1 MRNTGFTAI
10 VGELM
15 NLLPLGNRL
24 GLTSETARSC
34 AVASYATQDEPVPGE
49 PRAPF
54 LLEYRAG
61 FLDSKCMFGL
71 QSLGAVALGTVFLCC
86 SGVVYPLR
94 AQTTGTQENDT
105 LRGTVVNS
113 LTHEPIGRA
122 LVYSPDNRY
131 AAMTDSQ
138 GHFEFKFARAERE
151 PAAGFA
157 ATSNAWSSPSYP
169 RQYGVTNRP
178 SVLMARKTG
187 FLPDNDG
194 QQGFQLSATQQELTI
209 PLVPEALIIGHILL
223 PESDGSNRI
232 QVELFRR
239 QVREG
244 REHWDSLGTAMS
256 RSDGEFRFAELRAGS
271 YKLVTHELL
280 DRDPLTFDP
289 RGQLFGYPPAYYPTA
304 TDFTTASVIR
314 LSAGSTI
321 EANVLPA
328 RKEYYAVK
336 VPVGGASPGLRIGI
350 QVWLQGHEGPGY
362 SLGYNAG
369 EQLIQGLLPD
379 GTYVVRATA
388 YGPHAMTGMSTLT
401 VKGAAVEGPAL
412 MMLPNS
418 SILVSVREEFQH
430 RETATQGPV
439 VANGIRNASGHGR
452 RPSYLQVS
460 LLPIEEFGFAPG
472 ASLRQPKDP
481 DDDSPLVI
489 EDVQPGRY
497 RVLVSTAIGFVSSIT
512 SNGTDLQHQPLV
524 VALGGAAP
532 PIEITVRDD
541 GAEVEG
547 TIVGASTRDAAGA
560 GFQSQGQSQG
570 NVYFLP
576 MTGSGGQFRMAW
588 VSPGATF
595 QLQQLPPGVYRV
607 LALDRQQPDLE
618 YASEE
623 TLSKYESKA
632 QVIRVVAGQ
641 KEHLQLALITQSE

>member
-1 MRNTGFTAI
+1 VDESATVGTRFGFDLWDNRSMRCGI
-10 VGELM
+10 
-15 NLLPLGNRL
+15 LGN
-24 GLTSETARSC
+24 ARRTC
-34 AVASYATQDEPVPGE
+34 PRRTQDVE
-49 PRAPF
+49 AASS
-54 LLEYRAG
+54 LSKDRAG

-71 QSLGAVALGTVFLCC
+71 QSLGALALGTVCL
-86 SGVVYPLR
+86 SGAIYPLR
-94 AQTTGTQENDT
+94 AQTTGTPDQESDT

-131 AAMTDSQ
+131 AAMTDGQ
-138 GHFEFKFARAERE
+138 GRFEFKFARAERE
-151 PAAGFA
+151 PNAGFV
-157 ATSNAWSSPSYP
+157 ATSNVGPSPPYP
-169 RQYGVTNRP
+169 RQYGAANRP
-178 SVLMARKTG
+178 SMLMARKTG

-194 QQGFQLSATQQELTI
+194 QQASPLSATQQELTI
-209 PLVPEALIIGHILL
+209 PLAPEALIIGHILL

-244 REHWDSLGTAMS
+244 REQWDSVGTVMS
-256 RSDGEFRFAELRAGS
+256 RSDGEYRFAELSAGS

-280 DRDPLTFDP
+280 DRDPLAFNP
-289 RGQLFGYPPAYYPTA
+289 SGQLFGYPPVYYAAA

-314 LSAGSTI
+314 LSAGSTTD
-321 EANVLPA
+321 ANVSPA
-328 RKEYYAVK
+328 RREYYAVK
-336 VPVGGASPGLRIGI
+336 VPVGGAPLGLPIRI

-362 SLGYNAG
+362 SLGYNAE

-379 GTYVVRATA
+379 GAYVVRATA
-388 YGPHAMTGMSTLT
+388 RGSNAMTGMSTLT

-430 RETATQGPV
+430 RETATQGPM
-439 VANGIRNASGHGR
+439 VADGIRNASGNAR
-452 RPSYLQVS
+452 RPGYLQVS

-472 ASLRQPKDP
+472 AFLRPPRGP
-481 DDDSPLVI
+481 DDDSPLLI
-489 EDVQPGRY
+489 ENVQPGRY
-497 RVLVSTAIGFVSSIT
+497 RVVVNTAIGFASSVT
-512 SNGTDLQHQPLV
+512 SNGTDLEHQPLV
-524 VALGGAAP
+524 VTLGGATP

-547 TIVGASTRDAAGA
+547 AIVGASTRDAV
-560 GFQSQGQSQG
+560 GFRSPGQSPG
-570 NVYFLP
+570 NVYFIP
-576 MTGSGGQFRMAW
+576 TTGSSGQFRVTW
-588 VSPGATF
+588 VSPDGKF

-607 LALDRQQPDLE
+607 LAFDRQQPDLE

-623 TLSKYESKA
+623 ALSKYEAKA

-641 KEHLQLALITQSE
+641 KEHLQMPLITQGE